1 MWRLELKTQDPENRT
16 MFSGTIPIFAKCVS
30 IRDKPTSNK
39 LSLQQIMLWN

>member
-16 MFSGTIPIFAKCVS
+16 MFSDTIPIFVKCVS
-30 IRDKPTSNK
+30 LRDKPTSNK